1 MQQGRTKPAPA
12 AGPGN
17 KTIAT
22 TLLELLAVRG
32 RAGARDRAIRALGF
46 AEGGLAEAPAW
57 LDAAALDRM
66 FLAIDLDPGLAR
78 AIGHRLCAPDAT
90 GLQLYGL
97 GLATPE
103 KAYRRIQALLP
114 RARRESHWR
123 VESMGDARAELVF
136 SNEALG
142 VGDAD
147 VVDAA
152 GTRGPGVGVG
162 VGDGSRV
169 AAMQCALRVGML
181 EAVPGLFGLLPAQVR
196 SSTCLAK
203 GDADCRYAIDW
214 QRASHTGL
222 VVGGASG
229 VLLAFVTSV
238 VAAVSDSSGVVLP
251 GLLAASF
258 LALGLAAGRAFDLH
272 RQLAAVAGARRGH
285 LALFDQVDA
294 VLAEKLDAL
303 SRLDATLEQGPLARR
318 PERDATFD
326 EDPLAFVDLR
336 RLVARAIEKVRP
348 QVADWAEIRFDS
360 DERIRAVVCEPIQV
374 EQVVD
379 ELLQNAIEASLGAG
393 DSPVILVSLRD
404 VPRGVELTIE
414 DHGHGIDSTDVDE
427 TFDPFFEERPAG
439 LDRGF
444 GLPVCLRIIE
454 AHGGELRIANPT
466 QGGTRVTVLL
476 PAEESAETGSGGN

>member
-32 RAGARDRAIRALGF
+32 RAGARDRAMRALGF
-46 AEGGLAEAPAW
+46 AEGGLAEAPVW

-114 RARRESHWR
+114 RARRESAWR

-136 SNEALG
+136 SNEAIG
-142 VGDAD
+142 AGEAGA
-147 VVDAA
+147 VDAA
-152 GTRGPGVGVG
+152 AARGAGF
-162 VGDGSRV
+162 GDGSRV

-181 EAVPGLFGLLPAQVR
+181 EAVPGLYGLLPAHVT
-196 SSTCLAK
+196 SSTCMAK
-203 GDADCRYAIDW
+203 GDDDCRYAIDW
-214 QRASHTGL
+214 QRASYSG
-222 VVGGASG
+222 VAVGGASG
-229 VLLAFVTSV
+229 GLLAVVTSV
-238 VAAVSDSSGVVLP
+238 VAAANDASGFFLS
-251 GLLAASF
+251 GLLAATF
-258 LALGLAAGRAFDLH
+258 FTLGLAAGRAFDLH

-326 EDPLAFVDLR
+326 EDPLSFVDLR
-336 RLVARAIEKVRP
+336 RLVSRAIEKVRP
-348 QVADWAEIRFDS
+348 QVADWAEIRFDC

-393 DSPVILVSLRD
+393 DSPEILVSLRD

-414 DHGHGIDSTDVDE
+414 DHGQGIESNDVDE

-454 AHGGELRIANPT
+454 AHGGELRIASAT

-476 PAEESAETGSGGN
+476 PAEENAETNSGGN